1 MNSRQRRRYW
11 IQFARQQRQIENQFT
26 PKVQRLLEKQISSLI
41 SDAEVNGWQSAYKN
55 LPLIQQDM
63 IKVLESIYRKTGLT
77 FAPQVDRGLR
87 QKGLGFNQGVV
98 DSVIRFL
105 VSEGLNLVSNMDR
118 VTKDKILEI
127 IFQGEQEGLGFREIA
142 KLIKESWITGYSRS
156 LTIVRTESMRAA
168 NLTMLDAAK
177 RNAFAVNKIWVSA
190 KDGRTRQFEKRD
202 EFDHWDLD
210 GVTIDENE
218 MFRQVGRRGTVAEA
232 MQPGDPTAPAS
243 FTINCRCV
251 LAFEN
256 KRDSEGRLI
265 RKR

>member
-1 MNSRQRRRYW
+1 MNSRERRRYW
-11 IQFARQQRQIENQFT
+11 IQFARQQRQIEELYT
-26 PKVQRLLEKQISSLI
+26 PRVQQLLEKQISSLI
-41 SDAEVNGWQSAYKN
+41 SDAEVNGWQNAYKN

-63 IKVLESIYRKTGLT
+63 MKVLESLYRKTGLR
-77 FAPQVDRGLR
+77 FAPQVERGLR
-87 QKGLGFNQGVV
+87 NKGLGFNQSVY
-98 DSVIRFL
+98 DTVIRFL
-105 VSEGLNLVSNMDR
+105 VEHGLNLVSNMDR

-142 KLIKESWITGYSRS
+142 DLIQQSWITGYNRA

-168 NLTMLDAAK
+168 NLTMMDAAR
-177 RNAFAVNKIWVSA
+177 RNAFVVNKIWVSA
-190 KDGRTRQFEKRD
+190 KDGRVRQFEKKD

-210 GVTIDENE
+210 GVTIPEE
-218 MFRQVGRRGTVAEA
+218 EKFRQVGKRGTVAEA
-232 MQPGDPTAPAS
+232 MQPGDPEAPAS